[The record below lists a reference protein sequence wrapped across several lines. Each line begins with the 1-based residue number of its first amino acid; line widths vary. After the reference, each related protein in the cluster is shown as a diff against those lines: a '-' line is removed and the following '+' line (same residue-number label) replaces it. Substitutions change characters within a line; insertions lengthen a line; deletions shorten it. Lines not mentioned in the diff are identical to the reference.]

1 MKMNELTKRIL
12 SIIFIL
18 PVTIYFVLKGFFL
31 FNIFLIFFCVLALR
45 EWQKISKNNIFCF
58 PGIFFILFSFY
69 TVSNI
74 RNSDFNFGL
83 NNFLF
88 IFFICVSSDVGGYVF
103 GKLFKGPK
111 LTRISP
117 NKTYAGVFG
126 GFILAIMAS
135 VFMLTN
141 NLNPKMDN
149 FLTSSNALILI
160 FSFFLSAINQIGD
173 LVISYFK
180 RISGFKDTGNVIPGH
195 GGILDRI
202 DGMIFTFPIFYLINL
217 F

>member
-45 EWQKISKNNIFCF
+45 EWQKIAKNNIFCF

-149 FLTSSNALILI
+149 FLTSSNTLILI